1 MEVENKLKLV
11 CNQINRKG
19 ALKMNVFSNTKTAFE
34 TLKKEADKFPTIY
47 RSCHPNSNVVNVKF
61 ESSQSQSFS
70 LQFGS
75 DILFFVLH
83 SNVFDFNRDHEIM
96 KTPYIREDKDRAYCG
111 MISIY
116 NFLSDSLYYNRYND
130 IGYLIGR
137 IFINVENHCY
147 TDGKRELAQIYN
159 NFSTVIFD
167 QNLAEV
173 VLHSAIQYTVNFDL
187 LVPPYEMVKEITI
200 QDMVEIN
207 NKRMPIRTAKRLG
220 FRFQA
225 DTE

>member
-1 MEVENKLKLV
+1 MEAEDKLKPV
-11 CNQINRKG
+11 CSQISRKG
-19 ALKMNVFSNTKTAFE
+19 TLKMNVFKNAKAAFE
-34 TLKKEADKFPTIY
+34 MFKKEADKFPGIY
-47 RSCHPNSNVVNVKF
+47 HESHPDSQVKVKY

-70 LQFGS
+70 LHFGS

-96 KTPYIREDKDRAYCG
+96 KTTYIRENKDRAYCG

-116 NFLSDSLYYNRYND
+116 NFLSDSLFYNRYND

-137 IFINVENHCY
+137 IFINIENHCY

-167 QNLAEV
+167 QSLAE
-173 VLHSAIQYTVNFDL
+173 LILESAIQYTINFDL
-187 LVPPYEMVKEITI
+187 LVPPYEIMKEITI
-200 QDMVEIN
+200 QDMLEIN